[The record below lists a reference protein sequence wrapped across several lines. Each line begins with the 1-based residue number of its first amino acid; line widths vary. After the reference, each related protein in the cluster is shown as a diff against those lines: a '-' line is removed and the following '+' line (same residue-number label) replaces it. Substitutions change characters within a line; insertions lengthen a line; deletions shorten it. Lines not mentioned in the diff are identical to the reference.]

1 MEEFDCL
8 PRSYIS
14 VPLAGELRVTTGTIV
29 WRSRGLR
36 VTVLLPQCF
45 RYGINEQICLK

>member
-8 PRSYIS
+8 PWSYVGVLI
-14 VPLAGELRVTTGTIV
+14 AGELRVTTIV

-36 VTVLLPQCF
+36 VTVFLPQYF
-45 RYGINEQICLK
+45 RYGINEQIYLK